1 MRLRELLE
9 KQFVQFY
16 GISTKDI
23 TVDSI
28 ISQEKEFDL
37 DDMSSPIH
45 TVPVGEG
52 KLTIKDND
60 TSLEI
65 VHYEDFINQCK
76 KPQSFARGRKRCDYI
91 ICSNI
96 DDVSSGGHIILA
108 ELTSALGD
116 RDHLLIPI
124 KDSDGNVVFSDGKIG
139 KATLQLEESLHT
151 LMSVPEISDMFKSMT
166 DKQCVM
172 AYKLIRY
179 NNKVKRLEHPMNR
192 YLSIESN
199 ETRNNGA
206 IIPHDGINRFGFL
219 YRRICQPAFL
229 SFGNYVHMY

>member
-16 GISTKDI
+16 GISTQGI
-23 TVDSI
+23 TADSI
-28 ISQEKEFDL
+28 ISHEKEFDL

-91 ICSNI
+91 ICSNTN
-96 DDVSSGGHIILA
+96 DGSCNSHIILA
-108 ELTSALGD
+108 ELTSALGN
-116 RDHLLIPI
+116 RDHLLMPI
-124 KDSDGNVVFSDGKIG
+124 KDSAGNVLFPEGKIE
-139 KATLQLEESLHT
+139 KATLQLQESLHT
-151 LMSVPEISDMFKSMT
+151 LMSVPEISDMFKSME
-166 DKQCVM
+166 DRQCVM
-172 AYKLIRY
+172 AYKLTRY
-179 NNKVKRLEHPMNR
+179 NDVKKRLEHPMNR
-192 YLSIESN
+192 YLSIEST
-199 ETRNNGA
+199 ETRNHGA
-206 IIPHDGINRFGFL
+206 LIPNPEINKYGFL
-219 YRRICQPAFL
+219 YRRICQPAYL
-229 SFGNYVHMY
+229 SLK

>member
-1 MRLRELLE
+1 MRLKELLE

-16 GISTKDI
+16 KISTKGI
-23 TVDSI
+23 SVDSEM
-28 ISQEKEFDL
+28 SQDKEFDL
-37 DDMSSPIH
+37 DDMSSPIR
-45 TVPVGEG
+45 TLPVGKG
-52 KLTIKDND
+52 KLTIRDNYGF
-60 TSLEI
+60 LEI

-96 DDVSSGGHIILA
+96 DDVSSGGHIILS

-116 RDHLLIPI
+116 RSCLQKPI
-124 KDSDGNVVFSDGKIG
+124 KDNVGNVIFPDGKMG
-139 KATLQLEESLHT
+139 KASIQLEESLET
-151 LMSVPEISDMFKSMT
+151 LMSVPEISDMFNSMA
-166 DKQCVM
+166 DKQCIM

-229 SFGNYVHMY
+229 SFG